1 MFDFIFNLCGTSLHF
16 VEEKLN
22 LLQLLL
28 VVIYQVNSLKCPH

>member
-1 MFDFIFNLCGTSLHF
+1 MFDFNLCDTSLRYL
-16 VEEKLN
+16 EEKLS